1 MLADKLKESL
11 QYSQDNLDFPDFL
24 AREIEIIMEKPN
36 LMDSKKELIE
46 SLIFQVSDYDPY
58 AEAGCCKDATSPE
71 DIKKTINNIL
81 YK

>member
-1 MLADKLKESL
+1 MLKEKLIESL
-11 QYSQDNLDFPDFL
+11 RYSQNNLDFPDFL
-24 AREIEIIMEKPN
+24 AREIEIIMEKPDI
-36 LMDSKKELIE
+36 MKSKKELVE
-46 SLIFQVSDYDPY
+46 SLIFQISDYDPY

>member
-11 QYSQDNLDFPDFL
+11 QYSQDNLEFPDFL
-24 AREIEIIMEKPN
+24 AREIEIIMGKPE
-36 LMDSKKELIE
+36 LMESKREMIEL
-46 SLIFQVSDYDPY
+46 LIYQVSDYDPY

-71 DIKKTINNIL
+71 DIKKTINSIL

>member
-58 AEAGCCKDATSPE
+58 AEAGCCKDTTSPE

>member
-1 MLADKLKESL
+1 MLAEKLKESL
-11 QYSQDNLDFPDFL
+11 QYSQNNLDFPDFL
-24 AREIEIIMEKPN
+24 AREIEIIMKEPEI
-36 LMDSKKELIE
+36 MESKNNLIE

-71 DIKKTINNIL
+71 DIKKTINSIL